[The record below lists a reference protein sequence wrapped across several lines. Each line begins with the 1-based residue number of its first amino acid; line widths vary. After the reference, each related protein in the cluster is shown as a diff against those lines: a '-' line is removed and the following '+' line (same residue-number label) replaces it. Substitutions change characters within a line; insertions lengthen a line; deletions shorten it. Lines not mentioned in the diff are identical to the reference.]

1 MFRAEDN
8 IIRTFDESL
17 TILFAIL
24 ELLGF
29 LHARN
34 TPGVATDTEQCEI
47 FPLYGCLCVYYW
59 VCHFNPSE
67 LFNFFE
73 LRSSGVNRSGTEPA
87 E

>member
-1 MFRAEDN
+1 MFSAEHNIVRA
-8 IIRTFDESL
+8 FDESL

-29 LHARN
+29 LYARKK
-34 TPGVATDTEQCEI
+34 PSVATDTEQCEI
-47 FPLYGCLCVYYW
+47 FPPYGCLCVCYW

-67 LFNFFE
+67 LFDFIE
-73 LRSSGVNRSGTEPA
+73 LRSSGVNRRGTECA